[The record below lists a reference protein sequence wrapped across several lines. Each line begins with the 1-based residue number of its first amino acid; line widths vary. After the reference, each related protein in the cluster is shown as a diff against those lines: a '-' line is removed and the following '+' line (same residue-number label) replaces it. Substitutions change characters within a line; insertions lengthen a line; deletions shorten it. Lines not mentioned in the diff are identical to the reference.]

1 MLHDPFAR
9 KIKNLILDLVWY
21 NIKQNSQVKRIC
33 NTELNICL
41 VPPDILDH
49 PTSTDMVVR
58 EGSTVTLTCAASGSP
73 NPSIVWRREAGEA
86 VVLNDGSQ
94 GNTCHQFVKTFKLIK
109 NETFCNTKLSTLPL
123 TYSKTLKTSC
133 VAKCI
138 EGRFYFYLYSNP

>member
-1 MLHDPFAR
+1 MQD
-9 KIKNLILDLVWY
+9 K
-21 NIKQNSQVKRIC
+21 
-33 NTELNICL
+33 TICL

-94 GNTCHQFVKTFKLIK
+94 GNTCH
-109 NETFCNTKLSTLPL
+109 
-123 TYSKTLKTSC
+123 
-133 VAKCI
+133 
-138 EGRFYFYLYSNP
+138 